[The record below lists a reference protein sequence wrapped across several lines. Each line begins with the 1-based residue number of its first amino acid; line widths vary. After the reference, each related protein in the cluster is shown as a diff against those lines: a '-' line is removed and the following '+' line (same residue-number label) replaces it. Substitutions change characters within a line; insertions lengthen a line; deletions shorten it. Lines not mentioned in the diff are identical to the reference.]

1 MYSVAGGAEPSEPTG
16 AAERRASPRRSSR
29 GGARALAGLA
39 VAGAFVALAAYFPDT
54 GPLRA
59 TPLSSAKQSVIVVT
73 TPDRPPILA
82 AASFDDERSLERL
95 AAEKDPTNGEARD
108 LYGNGAFAGKSP
120 WVRIE
125 ARWDVNSPR
134 PVSLFVD
141 LAETAARMGAVV
153 VKLGDGRQA
162 SGPRAGIEWAHA
174 TVSAQGATRECLGY
188 RLTGSDDKRLAGF
201 YCGAAAVGDADLA
214 CLVDHWQLASNG
226 KLTGFDNLLRGAPD
240 KRGACRPWSNQ
251 S

>member
-1 MYSVAGGAEPSEPTG
+1 MYSVAGGVRPSEPTG

-39 VAGAFVALAAYFPDT
+39 VAGTFVALVAYLPDM
-54 GPLRA
+54 GPART
-59 TPLSSAKQSVIVVT
+59 TPLTAPKPSVVAVT
-73 TPDRPPILA
+73 MPDRPPILA
-82 AASFDDERSLERL
+82 AASFDDERRLERL
-95 AAEKDPTNGEARD
+95 AAEKDPAGGEARD
-108 LYGNGAFAGKSP
+108 LYGSGAFAGKSP

-125 ARWDVNSPR
+125 ARWDVTSPR

-153 VKLGDGRQA
+153 VKLGDARQA
-162 SGPRAGIEWAHA
+162 SGPRAGIEWARA
-174 TVSAQGATRECLGY
+174 TISAQGATRECLGY
-188 RLTGSDDKRLAGF
+188 RLAGTDAKRLAGF

-226 KLTGFDNLLRGAPD
+226 KLTGFDALLRGAPD
-240 KRGACRPWSNQ
+240 KRGACRPWTNQ